1 MRINTNLQTAENMEK
16 ELKKHG
22 LKEPTNI
29 LKDAINSR
37 TSILIPELKATLHW
51 IYNGSKEWIF
61 SESNTTDINDYLFQL
76 MI

>member
-51 IYNGSKEWIF
+51 IYNGNKEWSF
-61 SESNTTDINDYLFQL
+61 FESNTTDINDYLFQL
-76 MI
+76 MV

>member
-1 MRINTNLQTAENMEK
+1 MRINTNLQTAVNMTK
-16 ELKKHG
+16 ELGKHG

-51 IYNGSKEWIF
+51 IYNGKKEWSF
-61 SESNTTDINDYLFQL
+61 FESNTTDINDYLFQL